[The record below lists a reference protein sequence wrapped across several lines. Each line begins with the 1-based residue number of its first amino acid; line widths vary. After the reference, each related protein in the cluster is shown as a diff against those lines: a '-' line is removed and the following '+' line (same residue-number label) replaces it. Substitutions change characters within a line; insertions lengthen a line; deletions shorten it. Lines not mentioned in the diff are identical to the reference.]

1 MRVVIVYES
10 LFGNTHEVA
19 EAIQDG
25 IRSAMPHAQ
34 VSCVRAAEATRDT
47 ALGADLLVVG
57 GPTHAHGMASAVTRK
72 MGLKAEER
80 VPAKVPG
87 HQAEQRAAGPGV
99 REWFHG
105 LPRAPM
111 GSLGAAFDT
120 RGEVRMAGG
129 AAKGIA
135 RRLRHRRYEL
145 VSPPAGFI
153 VDDVEGPLRPGELER
168 ARSWG
173 AGLLR

>member
-19 EAIQDG
+19 GAIQDG

-34 VSCVRAAEATRDT
+34 VSCLRATEATRDA

-57 GPTHAHGMASAVTRK
+57 GPTHVHGMTSAVTRK
-72 MGLKAEER
+72 MGLKAEEK
-80 VPAKVPG
+80 VLAMVPG
-87 HQAEQRAAGPGV
+87 HQAEPRAAGPGV

-120 RGEVRMAGG
+120 RGEVRMAGAPRTG
-129 AAKGIA
+129 SRGGC
-135 RRLRHRRYEL
+135 
-145 VSPPAGFI
+145 VTAGT
-153 VDDVEGPLRPGELER
+153 
-168 ARSWG
+168 SW
-173 AGLLR
+173 

>member
-1 MRVVIVYES
+1 MHVVIVYES

-19 EAIQDG
+19 QAIQDG

-34 VSCVRAAEATRDT
+34 VSCLLAAEATRDA

-57 GPTHAHGMASAVTRK
+57 GPTHAHGLTSAVTRK
-72 MGLKAEER
+72 MGLKAEEK
-80 VPAKVPG
+80 VPARVPG
-87 HQAEQRAAGPGV
+87 HQAGQRAAGPGV

-120 RGEVRMAGG
+120 RGEVRMTGG
-129 AAKGIA
+129 AANGIA
-135 RRLRHRRYEL
+135 RRLRHRGYEL
-145 VSPPAGFI
+145 VSPPTGFI
-153 VDDVEGPLRPGELER
+153 VEDVEGPLRPGELER
-168 ARSWG
+168 ARTWG